1 MPTSKAGIATLV
13 IVLILAIIGAAVVA
27 SKGGTHPGNTNT
39 STPVKGGTS
48 SHTTSNQA
56 GGSESYNAPVEVVK
70 QLDLNLNIGSA
81 PNIIKISK
89 FSLTIYAGT
98 GNVTVDMMLPNP
110 CYNAT
115 LRYEPGNSTIILLV
129 KSPSPGT
136 MCIQVLKPLSISTG
150 ITPPPSGEVT
160 FMVIVDG
167 KVAAQ
172 VPINLPG

>member
-1 MPTSKAGIATLV
+1 MPAGKAGIATLV
-13 IVLILAIIGAAVVA
+13 IIIILAVIGGAVIAYKSNSQQA
-27 SKGGTHPGNTNT
+27 SNNPGTTAQSNT
-39 STPVKGGTS
+39 SP
-48 SHTTSNQA
+48 HTTPSQA
-56 GGSESYNAPVEVVK
+56 GESESYNAPVEVVK
-70 QLDLNLNIGSA
+70 QLNLNIGNA

-115 LRYEPGNSTIILLV
+115 LRYEPDNSTILLVV

-136 MCIQVLKPLSISTG
+136 MCIQVLKPLSLSTSIS
-150 ITPPPSGEVT
+150 PPPSGEVT
-160 FMVIVDG
+160 FMVVVDG

-172 VPINLPG
+172 VPIKLPS